1 MNYIIQPSFFSG
13 VLLLL
18 TDISASEVS
27 KYSAKLTSLCSCVI
41 KIIEPRASATVD
53 GLKNVVMNINRL
65 EKERS
70 IPPLDEEH
78 IPEEIVST
86 MPNPGYL

>member
-1 MNYIIQPSFFSG
+1 MYYILQTSIFSCI
-13 VLLLL
+13 LLLL
-18 TDISASEVS
+18 TDISATEVS

-41 KIIEPRASATVD
+41 KIIEPRASATID
-53 GLKNVVMNINRL
+53 DLKNVVMNITCL

-70 IPPLDEEH
+70 IPPWDEEN

-86 MPNPGYL
+86 MPNPG